1 MDGDGIAERVW
12 LEAIGQLD
20 AERVAHGT
28 GIGVLAGALW
38 RGDGVSVA
46 SGGLEIASLMKAQN
60 AEPTPQIAIDTYMA
74 ALGFFHF
81 SFG

>member
-1 MDGDGIAERVW
+1 MDSDGAAERVW

-20 AERVAHGT
+20 AERVAHGA

-46 SGGLEIASLMKAQN
+46 SWGFARGDGLDATVRTRRLC
-60 AEPTPQIAIDTYMA
+60 
-74 ALGFFHF
+74 HR
-81 SFG
+81 